1 MFLMGVGKE
10 VVRALLHI
18 KTWMLLI
25 ILKAQ
30 FSSDDRMLRKKRP
43 VSRVEAAVFVLE
55 WLLCD

>member
-25 ILKAQ
+25 ILKAR